1 MKRTTALLGSAVMVA
16 ATLLVTLPVAANA
29 APLTHDQ
36 TLALVPPAVTA
47 AGLNDDQLSNW
58 YLDSA
63 GVTHVGLTSFTASQA
78 SALKATL
85 GPATVIT
92 KADAVEGAEG
102 YAPVN
107 GPVAAKLL
115 APRSRS
121 TRSVTPDIGT
131 SGSGGDGKG
140 ITPGD
145 YEPFLTVPTY
155 PGGVRIVRQDGG
167 LVVWCS
173 TTALW
178 GGKMLTAGHCGPNGT
193 SWQQGYY
200 ENGEIA
206 ASGPAGKASSV
217 HWEADN
223 PDVALLSGG
232 AGWDT
237 GMYISKD
244 KGNVSFVTV
253 AGAAV
258 SQVGTEVCTDG
269 TTSGYG
275 CGAKVT
281 IVNGCVNMTERGK
294 TVHECGMDSAYNP
307 NTVITRP
314 GDSGGP
320 VITKPSGGKVVVAG
334 DISGESNGGHTVWY
348 SDVSR
353 IKQILGSS
361 ITVG

>member
-16 ATLLVTLPVAANA
+16 ATMLATLPAAANA

-36 TLALVPPAVTA
+36 KLALVPTAVTA
-47 AGLNDDQLSNW
+47 AGLRDDQLSNW
-58 YLDSA
+58 YLDSTGA
-63 GVTHVGLTSFTASQA
+63 THVGLTSYTAAQA
-78 SALKATL
+78 VILKRQL
-85 GPATVIT
+85 GPTAIVEQ
-92 KADAVEGAEG
+92 ADPVEGAEG

-107 GPVAAKLL
+107 GPVAKKLL
-115 APRSRS
+115 APESQS
-121 TRSVTPDIGT
+121 TRSVTPDVGT
-131 SGSGGDGKG
+131 SGSGGDGNG
-140 ITPGD
+140 ITPGP
-145 YEPFLTVPTY
+145 YEPFLTVPEY

-167 LVVWCS
+167 LIVWCS

-178 GGKMLTAGHCGPNGT
+178 GGKMLTAGQCGPNGT

-200 ENGEIA
+200 SNGEIA

-232 AGWDT
+232 AGWTT
-237 GMYISKD
+237 GMYISHD
-244 KGNVSFVTV
+244 KGDVSFVNV

-258 SQVGTEVCTDG
+258 SQIGSEVCTDG
-269 TTSGYG
+269 TTSGFG

-281 IVNGCVNMTERGK
+281 VVNGCVSMTERGK

-307 NTVITRP
+307 NAVIARP

-320 VITKPSGGKVVVAG
+320 VVTKPSSGKVVVAG
-334 DISGESNGGHTVWY
+334 DISGDSGGGHTVWY

>member
-1 MKRTTALLGSAVMVA
+1 MKRTTALFGSAVMVA
-16 ATLLVTLPVAANA
+16 ATLLATLPAAANA

-36 TLALVPPAVTA
+36 KLALVPTAVTA
-47 AGLNDDQLSNW
+47 AGLRDDQLSNW

-63 GVTHVGLTSFTASQA
+63 GVTHVGLSSYTSAQA
-78 SALKATL
+78 VTLKAEL
-85 GPATVIT
+85 GSGTIVEQ
-92 KADAVEGAEG
+92 ADAAEGAEG
-102 YAPVN
+102 YAPIN
-107 GPVAAKLL
+107 GTVAKKLL
-115 APRSRS
+115 APENPAAR
-121 TRSVTPDIGT
+121 TVTPDIGT

-200 ENGEIA
+200 KDGEIA

-232 AGWDT
+232 AGWGT

-258 SQVGTEVCTDG
+258 SQIGSEVCTDG

-275 CGAKVT
+275 CGAKVN

-320 VITKPSGGKVVVAG
+320 VITKPSNGKVVVAG

>member
-16 ATLLVTLPVAANA
+16 ATLLATVPAAANA

-36 TLALVPPAVTA
+36 QLALVPPAVAA
-47 AGLNDDQLSNW
+47 AGLRDDQLSNW
-58 YLDSA
+58 YLDGA
-63 GVTHVGLTSFTASQA
+63 GVTHVGLSSYTTSQA
-78 SALKATL
+78 AMVKAKL
-85 GPATVIT
+85 GPSTVVT
-92 KADAVEGAEG
+92 HADPVQGAEG
-102 YAPVN
+102 YAAV
-107 GPVAAKLL
+107 GSPVAAKLL
-115 APRSRS
+115 APTSRPTS
-121 TRSVTPDIGT
+121 SGTPDIGT

-140 ITPGD
+140 LTVGP
-145 YEPFLTVPTY
+145 YEPFLTVPSY

-200 ENGEIA
+200 DGSGIA
-206 ASGPAGKASSV
+206 KSGPAGTASSV
-217 HWEADN
+217 HWEDNN

-232 AGWDT
+232 AGWDK
-237 GMYISKD
+237 GMYISHD
-244 KGNVSFVTV
+244 KGAVDFVSV
-253 AGAAV
+253 AGAAI

-275 CGAKVT
+275 CGATVT
-281 IVNGCVNMTERGK
+281 ITNGCVNMTERGK
-294 TVHECGMDSAYNP
+294 TVHECGMDSAHNA
-307 NTVITRP
+307 NTIITRP

-320 VITKPSGGKVVVAG
+320 VITKPSNGKVIVAG
-334 DISGESNGGHTVWY
+334 DISGESDGGHTVWY
-348 SDVSR
+348 SNATR

-361 ITVG
+361 VTVG